1 MTARAAADGVLAKMV
16 IEGDRVSI
24 RPASAGD
31 LLPLQRMHDRCSL
44 DSRVHRWL
52 GHVSAIPHDYLAEA
66 VRHDP
71 RHLALVAHADGPCP
85 ETVAL
90 ASAVHVSGTKWEI
103 GILIEDRYQR
113 KGLGSRLLDLLV
125 RSALPGQCR
134 YLIADALADHQHLLN
149 RLAKYGELTMTHDYD
164 GVAHAV
170 VKIMHDTQLR
180 SDRAG

>member
-1 MTARAAADGVLAKMV
+1 MTAPAAADGALAEMLIK
-16 IEGDRVSI
+16 GGRVSI
-24 RPASAGD
+24 RPASAED

-71 RHLALVAHADGPCP
+71 RHLALVAHLDGPCP

-90 ASAVHVSGTKWEI
+90 ASAVHVSGTNWEI

-113 KGLGSRLLDLLV
+113 HGLGSRLLNLLV
-125 RSALPGQCR
+125 RSVPPGQCR

-149 RLAKYGELTMTHDYD
+149 RLTKYGELTMTHDYD
-164 GVAHAV
+164 GVVHAV
-170 VKIMHDTQLR
+170 VKRMYDERLPG
-180 SDRAG
+180 SP